1 MWLLD
6 FLQGFNDLFRS
17 RYVRYLEGE
26 ITRLRQ
32 ENAGLSTTL
41 MSSKGITVV
50 PSPDLQDLTARGRKL
65 TQRDPIAGPRTMK
78 PVVRGATHAKW
89 RQQVEAED
97 RKKALAHEAEILARK
112 EEQDKAKETV
122 NAP

>member
-6 FLQGFNDLFRS
+6 FLQGFTDLFRS
-17 RYVRYLEGE
+17 RYVKYLESE
-26 ITRLRQ
+26 VSRLRQ

-50 PSPDLQDLTARGRKL
+50 PSPDLQDLNARGRKL
-65 TQRDPIAGPRTMK
+65 TQRETTGARTMK

-89 RQQVEAED
+89 RAQVEAQD
-97 RKKALAHEAEILARK
+97 RKLALEHEAEIKARK
-112 EEQDKAKETV
+112 EEQDKQKETV

>member
-26 ITRLRQ
+26 VVRLRQ
-32 ENAGLSTTL
+32 ETAGLSTTL
-41 MSSKGITVV
+41 MSSKGISVV
-50 PSPDLQDLTARGRKL
+50 PSPDLQDLTARGRTL
-65 TQRDPIAGPRTMK
+65 TQRERTTGPRNMK

-89 RQQVEAED
+89 RQQIEAED
-97 RKKALAHEAEILARK
+97 RKKAMDLEREILARK

>member
-17 RYVRYLEGE
+17 RYVRYLESE
-26 ITRLRQ
+26 VSRLRQ

-50 PSPDLQDLTARGRKL
+50 PSPDLQDLTARGRDL
-65 TQRDPIAGPRTMK
+65 SRRDPTQNRIMK
-78 PVVRGATHAKW
+78 PVVRGSTHAKW

-97 RKKALAHEAEILARK
+97 RKKAMAHEAEIRERK
-112 EEQDKAKETV
+112 EEQDKQKETV
-122 NAP
+122 NASQ

>member
-26 ITRLRQ
+26 IKRLRQ

-50 PSPDLQDLTARGRKL
+50 PSPDLQDLTARGRDL
-65 TQRDPIAGPRTMK
+65 SRRDPASGPRTMK
-78 PVVRGATHAKW
+78 PIVRGSTHAKW
-89 RQQVEAED
+89 RQQIEAED